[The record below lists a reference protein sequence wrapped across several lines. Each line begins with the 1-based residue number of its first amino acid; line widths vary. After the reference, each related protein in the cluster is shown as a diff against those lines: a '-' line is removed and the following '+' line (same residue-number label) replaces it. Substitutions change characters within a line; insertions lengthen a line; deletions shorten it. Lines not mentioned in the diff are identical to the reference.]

1 MSIFGQNAVGSFGST
16 SGSRHSLEIKA
27 GRMNLVD
34 SEKDGVKKKMVHP
47 DNRSDAMIC
56 INESQI
62 VICFCSSRSRKGLLY
77 IYSADDG

>member
-1 MSIFGQNAVGSFGST
+1 MSIFGQNAIGSLGST

-34 SEKDGVKKKMVHP
+34 SEKDGVKKKMVCP
-47 DNRSDAMIC
+47 DNRSEAAMIC
-56 INESQI
+56 INESRI
-62 VICFCSSRSRKGLLY
+62 FVCSSHSRKGLLY

>member
-47 DNRSDAMIC
+47 DNRSEAMIC
-56 INESQI
+56 IN
-62 VICFCSSRSRKGLLY
+62 RKSNRHLFLFVLFQKGAALHLF
-77 IYSADDG
+77 SG